1 MVNVKPSHDG
11 LKANDEAANLLREQQ
26 REHEAGAR
34 GGGAVRAHRVIFAHD
49 GYADGLV
56 PDFQH
61 LSPSP
66 MTLSGRICTTSVKG
80 TIVRT
85 MRFQSSVSLTGITG

>member
-1 MVNVKPSHDG
+1 MRRRTYFGNSSVNTK
-11 LKANDEAANLLREQQ
+11 R
-26 REHEAGAR
+26 GAR
-34 GGGAVRAHRVIFAHD
+34 GGGAVRAHGVIFAHD
-49 GYADGLV
+49 GYADGLI